1 MEIQYILLVCG
12 GGVVWIFP
20 VNIIIIFPFICVAN
34 VSGSIFTLRSGI
46 PLGECTTC
54 YLSIYLLI
62 DILVVS
68 SFVVF
73 GYYKLSIYLCVEK
86 GYLSPWVCT
95 CGYKGWIIL
104 LVHVYPSFLELMYH
118 FTLLSAMCE
127 RKF

>member
-12 GGVVWIFP
+12 GGVVWFFP
-20 VNIIIIFPFICVAN
+20 VNIITIFPFICVAN

-68 SFVVF
+68 SFVSD
-73 GYYKLSIYLCVEK
+73 YYKLSCCAFIFVLRKVICPLGFVPVATKVGSYCW
-86 GYLSPWVCT
+86 Y
-95 CGYKGWIIL
+95 
-104 LVHVYPSFLELMYH
+104 M
-118 FTLLSAMCE
+118 FTLL
-127 RKF
+127 F